1 MLFREQNFFHVAYI
15 GAGFVIMFT
24 AYLATQNVASQ
35 AMRNFGFENIG
46 FYSVACVYGSYSIT
60 SLFCSPLVKKLGAKY
75 SLCLASACFTIWIAT
90 FILPALQYDKIQEGK
105 TVEELPFV
113 LKTGFI
119 NAMIILASIIGG
131 AGNSIIWVAHGCYIS
146 ECASESN
153 KGAFNGFFW
162 IILQAAMIIGNS
174 LGSVLDEN
182 LG

>member
-75 SLCLASACFTIWIAT
+75 SLCLASTCFTIWIAT

-105 TVEELPFV
+105 TVEELPLV
-113 LKTGFI
+113 LKTSFI

-131 AGNSIIWVAHGCYIS
+131 AGNSIIWVAHGSYIS

-162 IILQAAMIIGNS
+162 IIL
-174 LGSVLDEN
+174 
-182 LG
+182 